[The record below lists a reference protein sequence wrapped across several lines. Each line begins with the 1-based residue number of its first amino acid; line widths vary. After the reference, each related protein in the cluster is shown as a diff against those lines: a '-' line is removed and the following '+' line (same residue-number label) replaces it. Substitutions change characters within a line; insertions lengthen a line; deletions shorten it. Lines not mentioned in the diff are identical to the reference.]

1 MADRCL
7 RERSPNLMMIAAL
20 GAALLCVMVFLL
32 WVRELGQPRW
42 VVFEKQTP
50 SIMGTETTLK
60 AVVERGGDVPAQK
73 ALQSAEAV
81 LCDVESRMSIWVGTT
96 ELARFN
102 AARAG
107 ELVPLSAETLE
118 VLRAAREISEQT
130 QGAFDPTCRPV
141 LELRRECQEA
151 DREPRPE
158 ELAQALSRVGWR
170 WIRLQ
175 ERGAVKLQEGVSVD
189 LGAIAKGY
197 AVDRAAQ
204 AMRAAGARGGLV
216 QCGGD
221 LRVFGPAELSSR
233 WHIGI
238 SDPLDPGGA
247 LRPEVLLISDLAVST
262 SGNYRRFFTIQGR
275 RYSHIIDPRSG
286 KPVDAVP
293 QVTTVAASAILSEG
307 WSTALS
313 VLGPEGL
320 KLLPAGV
327 ESMLITETNHVAQVY
342 KSPHF
347 DAFLAPQ

>member
-1 MADRCL
+1 
-7 RERSPNLMMIAAL
+7 MMIAAL
-20 GAALLCVMVFLL
+20 GAALLCVIVFLL
-32 WVRELGQPRW
+32 WVHRLGQPLW
-42 VVFEKQTP
+42 VVFEKRTP

-60 AVVERGGDVPAQK
+60 VVVGKGGDVSAQQ
-73 ALQSAEAV
+73 ALQDAEAV
-81 LCDVESRMSIWVGTT
+81 LRDVEAHMSIWVGTT

-107 ELVPLSAETLE
+107 ELVPLSPGTLE

-141 LELRRECQEA
+141 LELWRECQAA

-175 ERGAVKLQEGVSVD
+175 ERSAEKLQEGVSVD
-189 LGAIAKGY
+189 LGGIAKGY
-197 AVDRAAQ
+197 AVDRAVQ
-204 AMRAAGARGGLV
+204 AMRGAGARGGLV

-221 LRVFGPAELSSR
+221 LRVFGRAERSPR

-238 SDPLDPGGA
+238 NNPSAPEGE

-275 RYSHIIDPRSG
+275 RRSHIIDPRSG
-286 KPVDAVP
+286 KSVDAVP
-293 QVTTVAASAILSEG
+293 QVTTVATSTILSEG

-327 ESMLITETNHVAQVY
+327 ESMLITQTNGESQLY

-347 DAFLAPQ
+347 DALLAP